1 MRLVKFQHTIFA
13 MPFALMAFAYA
24 MWKYALAEV
33 CPVPLWWCVPL
44 VQVVLCMVF
53 ARNTAMGFNRWAD
66 RRIDAANP
74 RTAGREI
81 PAGVISP
88 RRALTF
94 VAVNALLFVACA
106 ATINRLTALLSPVA
120 LAVIMGY
127 SYCKRFTW
135 AAHLVLGLSL
145 SIAHARLP
153 VETPRQGDVGTDG
166 RGGFDIIYA
175 LQDADYDR
183 AHGLHS
189 IPQRFSLRTAL
200 AISVALHAVSVGALL
215 WFGSYCPQGALLWT
229 GEALF
234 VAILAAEHLLVT
246 PSRQRNIGIAFG
258 TLNGLASLT
267 LALFVIAQLIAG

>member
-1 MRLVKFQHTIFA
+1 
-13 MPFALMAFAYA
+13 MPRIPAR
-24 MWKYALAEV
+24 
-33 CPVPLWWCVPL
+33 PV
-44 VQVVLCMVF
+44 
-53 ARNTAMGFNRWAD
+53 G
-66 RRIDAANP
+66 
-74 RTAGREI
+74 EI

-145 SIAHARLP
+145 SIAP
-153 VETPRQGDVGTDG
+153 VGAYIALTG
-166 RGGFDIIYA
+166 RFDWEPCVLALLVLTWCGGFDIIYA

>member
-1 MRLVKFQHTIFA
+1 MMRISTKQL
-13 MPFALMAFAYA
+13 ALCAVLS
-24 MWKYALAEV
+24 ALALALSYLESFF
-33 CPVPLWWCVPL
+33 PL
-44 VQVVLCMVF
+44 
-53 ARNTAMGFNRWAD
+53 
-66 RRIDAANP
+66 
-74 RTAGREI
+74 
-81 PAGVISP
+81 
-88 RRALTF
+88 
-94 VAVNALLFVACA
+94 ALLV
-106 ATINRLTALLSPVA
+106 LTW
-120 LAVIMGY
+120 
-127 SYCKRFTW
+127 C
-135 AAHLVLGLSL
+135 
-145 SIAHARLP
+145 
-153 VETPRQGDVGTDG
+153 
-166 RGGFDIIYA
+166 GGFDIIYA

>member
-1 MRLVKFQHTIFA
+1 MLSLVTVFTF
-13 MPFALMAFAYA
+13 MP
-24 MWKYALAEV
+24 
-33 CPVPLWWCVPL
+33 
-44 VQVVLCMVF
+44 
-53 ARNTAMGFNRWAD
+53 
-66 RRIDAANP
+66 
-74 RTAGREI
+74 
-81 PAGVISP
+81 
-88 RRALTF
+88 ALTLVCYPWMDKTHHKPLLPGFDKFGRF
-94 VAVNALLFVACA
+94 VSRIMLPAAL
-106 ATINRLTALLSPVA
+106 A

-145 SIAHARLP
+145 SIAP
-153 VETPRQGDVGTDG
+153 VGAYIALTG
-166 RGGFDIIYA
+166 RFDWEPCVLALLVLTWCGGFDIIYA

-215 WFGSYCPQGALLWT
+215 RFGSYCPQGALLWT